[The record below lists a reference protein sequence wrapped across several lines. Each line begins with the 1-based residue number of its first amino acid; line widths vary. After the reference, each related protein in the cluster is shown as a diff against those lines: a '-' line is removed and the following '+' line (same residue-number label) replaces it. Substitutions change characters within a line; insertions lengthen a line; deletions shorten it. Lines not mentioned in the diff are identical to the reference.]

1 MISLVPYPNH
11 EVVRCLGG
19 KLSDAITRL
28 PSMNVPPKHAP
39 KQIALD
45 GPSASGK
52 TTIGKVLA
60 QILGFRF
67 LDTGLMYRAVTLI
80 AKRESVSLDDVD
92 ALEGIADAAEFEVN
106 RQGEKDWRLIVD
118 GEDLTDL
125 LHSEQVNQSVSQISA
140 ISEVR
145 RALVLRQRE
154 IADQGPIVMA
164 GRDIGTV
171 VLIDAPVKI
180 FLHAS
185 AETRAKRRTEDDDG
199 NIDGQEYEDVLSS
212 IQRRDEIDSNRA
224 DSPLRPAEDA
234 MIVDNGDLTPEETVE
249 KILSLIDV
257 DVDRVTRPA

>member
-11 EVVRCLGG
+11 EVAGCLGG
-19 KLSDAITRL
+19 KLSGVAAG
-28 PSMNVPPKHAP
+28 PSSMNMSPKHAL

-52 TTIGKVLA
+52 TTIGKMLA

-80 AKRESVSLDDVD
+80 ALRESVPLDDVD
-92 ALEGIADAAEFEVN
+92 ALEGIADSAEFVVN
-106 RQGEKDWRLIVD
+106 RQGDKDWRLIVNN
-118 GEDLTDL
+118 EDLTDL
-125 LHSEQVNQSVSQISA
+125 LHTDRINQSVSQVSA

-154 IADQGPIVMA
+154 IASQGHIVMA

-171 VLIDAPVKI
+171 VLADAPVKI

-185 AETRAKRRTEDDDG
+185 AETRAKRRTEDDEG
-199 NIDGQEYEDVLSS
+199 NIDGQEYEGVLQS

-224 DSPLRPAEDA
+224 DSPLRPAENA
-234 MIVDNGDLTPEETVE
+234 TIVDNSDLTPEGTVE
-249 KILSLIDV
+249 KILSLIDAEKAAGV
-257 DVDRVTRPA
+257 A